1 MPKGYVIIQE
11 SIHDEEAM
19 EAYSKTSGAPLIEH
33 GAKLLCL
40 DDHFEV
46 LEGEWRGNRVS
57 VIEFE
62 SVEMARRWYH
72 SPSNVESTRLRR
84 AAADFNMVVAAA
96 FVPKDPNSKLI

>member
-19 EAYSKTSGAPLIEH
+19 AIYAKTSGAPLIEH

-46 LEGEWRGNRVS
+46 LEGDWKGNRVS

-72 SPSNVESTRLRR
+72 SDLNQESSRLRKLG
-84 AAADFNMVVAAA
+84 ADFNMVVASA
-96 FVPKDPNSKLI
+96 FVPKDPNSRLV